1 VNQLS
6 VDSHS
11 IQAEG
16 ECVFV
21 ALEIKE
27 RERGGIFG
35 GLLSI
40 LRKPKPVCDMR
51 EVCGARYA
59 LIQVE
64 CERGGPN
71 WDGVEQLAG
80 RYASRVLVPEGWEIP
95 TGSGISPPSLTR
107 FEETVLLHTACEI
120 IHRTRMPMYRRVV
133 GILDSRG
140 AHGGMLPE
148 LLKYY
153 TTAKIYTHN
162 TPYYR
167 QAAQAMM
174 EEYGAPVQLCELPEG
189 LLDCVLVLAP
199 SGVEGCE
206 AVRFLGPVLSPRDT
220 LRAPAAFDHVTELRV
235 LPSPPMREL
244 VPRAVSP
251 HRFAGALYE
260 FCGVNMAGFVAGCAM
275 LNSTRVEFSGLV
287 SLVRQKCGL

>member
-1 VNQLS
+1 
-6 VDSHS
+6 
-11 IQAEG
+11 
-16 ECVFV
+16 
-21 ALEIKE
+21 
-27 RERGGIFG
+27 
-35 GLLSI
+35 
-40 LRKPKPVCDMR
+40 
-51 EVCGARYA
+51 
-59 LIQVE
+59 
-64 CERGGPN
+64 
-71 WDGVEQLAG
+71 
-80 RYASRVLVPEGWEIP
+80 
-95 TGSGISPPSLTR
+95 
-107 FEETVLLHTACEI
+107 
-120 IHRTRMPMYRRVV
+120 MPMYRRVV